1 MRRVIITLVALFA
14 TLTYSSAQSANE
26 WLERLDNSLGERFAF
41 DIFVEVGEVDNV
53 EDQLAGFVMVE
64 GDGYYMTLGTMEV
77 YSDGKLRYEINN
89 ERKEVVEDRVNLEA
103 VDLLTNP
110 TRAFDFVPEEFYA
123 KVTALSDGSV
133 TLQLTPRSDALGITA
148 ITLQLKYSD
157 ASVTPATISYDYDG
171 DIITIQLTKVAD
183 KELTLRRWD
192 KNAYRA
198 YDIVSFL

>member
-1 MRRVIITLVALFA
+1 MKNIILTFVALFA
-14 TLTYSSAQSANE
+14 VSTLSAQSADE
-26 WLERLDNSLGERFAF
+26 WLQRLDRSLGERFAM

-53 EDQLAGFVMVE
+53 GDQLAGFLIVE

-110 TRAFDFVPEEFYA
+110 TRAFDFVPEEFDA
-123 KVTALSDGSV
+123 KVVEATNERV
-133 TLQLTPRSDALGITA
+133 TITLKPRSDAMGITLIRLVLKRDGER
-148 ITLQLKYSD
+148 ITPK
-157 ASVTPATISYDYDG
+157 VITYDYDG
-171 DIITIQLTKVAD
+171 DIINISLTRVND

-192 KNAYRA
+192 KSAYRA

>member
-1 MRRVIITLVALFA
+1 MTFVALFA
-14 TLTYSSAQSANE
+14 VSTLSAQSADE
-26 WLERLDNSLGERFAF
+26 WLQRLDRSLGERFAM

-53 EDQLAGFVMVE
+53 GDQLAGFLIVE

-110 TRAFDFVPEEFYA
+110 TRAFDFVPEEFDA
-123 KVTALSDGSV
+123 KVVEATNERV
-133 TLQLTPRSDALGITA
+133 TITLKPRSDAMGITLIRLVLKRDGER
-148 ITLQLKYSD
+148 ITPK
-157 ASVTPATISYDYDG
+157 VITYDYDG
-171 DIITIQLTKVAD
+171 DIINISLTRVND

-192 KNAYRA
+192 KSAYRA

>member
-89 ERKEVVEDRVNLEA
+89 ERKEVTEDRVNLKA

-110 TRAFDFVPEEFYA
+110 TRAFSFIDKEFTVTIEQRLTQGVVLKLVPRDASLGISHILLSLSSVSGGVVPTKIVYNYDGNS
-123 KVTALSDGSV
+123 VDIALSALAVSDK
-133 TLQLTPRSDALGITA
+133 TLPRWNSET
-148 ITLQLKYSD
+148 
-157 ASVTPATISYDYDG
+157 
-171 DIITIQLTKVAD
+171 
-183 KELTLRRWD
+183 
-192 KNAYRA
+192 YRA

>member
-1 MRRVIITLVALFA
+1 MVALFA
-14 TLTYSSAQSANE
+14 TVTYSSAQSATE
-26 WLERLDNSLGERFAF
+26 WLERLDRALGERFAM
-41 DIFVEVGEVDNV
+41 DIFVEVGEVENV
-53 EDQLAGFVMVE
+53 GDQLAGFLMVE

-110 TRAFDFVPEEFYA
+110 TRAFDFVPEEFDA
-123 KVTALSDGSV
+123 KVLEATNERV
-133 TLQLTPRSDALGITA
+133 IITLKPRSDAMGITRIRLVLKRDGER
-148 ITLQLKYSD
+148 ITPKII
-157 ASVTPATISYDYDG
+157 TYDYDG
-171 DIITIQLTKVAD
+171 DIINISLTRVND

-192 KNAYRA
+192 KSAYRA

>member
-1 MRRVIITLVALFA
+1 MMLVAMFA
-14 TLTYSSAQSANE
+14 TVTYSSAQSATE
-26 WLERLDNSLGERFAF
+26 WLERLDRSLGERFAM
-41 DIFVEVGEVDNV
+41 DIFVEVGEVENV
-53 EDQLAGFVMVE
+53 GDQLAGFLMVE

-110 TRAFDFVPEEFYA
+110 TRAFDFVPEEFDA
-123 KVTALSDGSV
+123 KVVAATTDRV
-133 TLQLTPRSDALGITA
+133 TLTLKPRSDALGITLIRLVLKRDGER
-148 ITLQLKYSD
+148 ITPK
-157 ASVTPATISYDYDG
+157 VITYDYDG
-171 DIITIQLTKVAD
+171 DIININLTRVND

-192 KNAYRA
+192 KSAYRA